1 MKQFISISDCFCS
14 KAFAKYLFFHFQKT
28 FRLDSAANLQE
39 LMDIYIH
46 FQVYHSNELLDM
58 KEWKEKNKPTPV
70 KKMKKKTIRI
80 KKTKE
85 KKKKEPEIDPETGE
99 PVEKDEDE
107 ENEEDDDEGI
117 YIYISVFLSS
127 YL

>member
-1 MKQFISISDCFCS
+1 MFI
-14 KAFAKYLFFHFQKT
+14 KLFPYHFILFPIFHIKKH

-46 FQVYHSNELLDM
+46 FQVYHSNELLEM
-58 KEWKEKNKPTPV
+58 KEWKEKNKPTPE

-99 PVEKDEDE
+99 PVEKDEEE
-107 ENEEDDDEGI
+107 ENEEDEDEG
-117 YIYISVFLSS
+117 YYQFFYS
-127 YL
+127 